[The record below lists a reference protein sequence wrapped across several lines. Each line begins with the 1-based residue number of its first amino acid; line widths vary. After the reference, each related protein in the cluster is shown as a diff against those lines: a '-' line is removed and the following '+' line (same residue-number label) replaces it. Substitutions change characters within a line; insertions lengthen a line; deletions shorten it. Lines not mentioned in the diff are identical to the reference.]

1 MKKKEYLIL
10 IIFAVILLSIVIAI
24 AYFAFIPVD
33 PADNIPATPNPTR
46 SQNQSGQDRPSNET
60 KTNPPIQYEET
71 SAQKMLDRLSKRIPL
86 SQSDQT
92 ARTKVLSLLPA
103 GQVSGVLYRSQTVI
117 IDYTNAADQ
126 FQAEILTVDISQ
138 AKNDATTWLKSQGL
152 SQQGICN
159 LPVVFYLSRNVL
171 NQLRDKNY
179 IFNPLAEGC

>member
-1 MKKKEYLIL
+1 MKKKEHLIL

-24 AYFAFIPVD
+24 AYFVLAPVD
-33 PADNIPATPNPTR
+33 QIDDTPTIPNPTQ
-46 SQNQSGQDRPSNET
+46 SQIRSGQERLPNET
-60 KTNPPIQYEET
+60 KTNPPIQYEAG
-71 SAQKMLDRLSKRIPL
+71 SAQKMIDRLNNRIPL
-86 SQSDQT
+86 SQSDQA
-92 ARTKVLSLLPA
+92 ARSKALSLLPE
-103 GQVSGVLYRSQTVI
+103 GELSGVLYRSQTVI

-126 FQAEILTVDISQ
+126 FQVEILIVDIAQ
-138 AKNDATTWLKSQGL
+138 AKNDATIWLRSQGF